1 MFKILSK
8 EDALREPVLEMS
20 ITEPTD
26 EIVLFGKKYRMYKD
40 DWKHHVHL
48 KCTNRCDAKCDF
60 CIERPAYGDD
70 EDALSFMHSAWC
82 VIEELCD
89 QGQFRTLSVTGG
101 EPTCFSRLN
110 EIIKLAN
117 HYKPTLFSINSN
129 GACMDFIFPGTFEGW
144 FNLSKHA
151 LNDQHIFKRN
161 KNIDGLDIRRFKFAQ
176 PKAKV
181 RIQCVLGVNGGLK
194 TIDDIERFINHYADV
209 ADDFSFRSLIIDG
222 KNEKVSDLFMQFRNQ
237 MFDAG
242 CLVEQAIQD
251 YYVYENYIWCNKP
264 ITMSWSNMDMLKKYN
279 ETHNN
284 DNFLEEI
291 IVHPDGMVTG
301 SWNKKTL
308 IIHNP
313 NTPSKC
319 STCCWHNNGCRYK
332 NGLCGG
338 GC

>member
-1 MFKILSK
+1 MFKILNK
-8 EDALREPVLEMS
+8 ENALREPILEMS

-26 EIVLFGKKYRMYKD
+26 EIILFGKTYRMYKD
-40 DWKHHVHL
+40 DWKHHVHF
-48 KCTNRCDAKCDF
+48 KCTNYCDANCDF

-70 EDALSFMHSAWC
+70 ENSQDFMASAKS
-82 VIEELCD
+82 VIRQLHN
-89 QGQFRTLSVTGG
+89 QGHFRTLSVTGG
-101 EPTCFSRLN
+101 EPTCFPRLK
-110 EIIKLAN
+110 EIIELAN
-117 HYKPTLFSINSN
+117 YYKPTLFSINSN
-129 GACMDFIFPGTFEGW
+129 GALMNKIPFGTLNGW

-151 LNDQHIFKRN
+151 IDDQDIFKRSR
-161 KNIDGLDIRRFKFAQ
+161 NIDVDEILKFKILQ
-176 PKAKV
+176 PRAKV

-194 TIDDIERFINHYADV
+194 TIDEIEQFIKHYKYV
-209 ADDFSFRSLIIDG
+209 ANDFSFRSLIIDG
-222 KNEKVSDLFMQFRNQ
+222 ENEKVSDLFMEFRNQ

-264 ITMSWSNMDMLKKYN
+264 ITMSWSNMDMLRKYN